1 MNREDIVCACLG
13 ITYGEIE
20 DAVKDGGLTYEE
32 LEERTGVGTICGLCV
47 DSVKEMLEGLL

>member
-20 DAVKDGGLTYEE
+20 DAVKDGVRTYEE
-32 LEERTGVGTICGLCV
+32 LEERTGEGTICGLCV